1 MEKLEIKDDV
11 LIIDDGQKCWNAEL
25 EAIDIAC
32 TDGFVI
38 NLKFSNGKQAFLHP
52 ANKQSHEEF
61 DALVKLLTQ
70 YSNFYQCDG
79 FVVINLEN
87 LQELTLQEEKNS
99 WGYYDLNMRFRR
111 MKGGLASKN
120 LEGLQKTKNEIIE
133 AKRNYDA
140 EKCCKGDIC

>member
-1 MEKLEIKDDV
+1 MKKLEIKNDV

-52 ANKQSHEEF
+52 ENKQSREEF
-61 DALVKLLTQ
+61 DELVKLLTQ

-87 LQELTLQEEKNS
+87 LQELELKEEKNS
-99 WGYYDLNMRFRR
+99 WGYYDLNMRFKR
-111 MKGGLASKN
+111 MKGGLTSKD
-120 LEGLQKTKNEIIE
+120 LEKQRETMKEILQ
-133 AKRNYDA
+133 AKQNY
-140 EKCCKGDIC
+140 EEMINSTLEN

>member
-1 MEKLEIKDDV
+1 VEKLEIKNNV

-52 ANKQSHEEF
+52 ENKQNYEEF

-70 YSNFYQCDG
+70 HSNFYQCAG
-79 FVVINLEN
+79 FMVINLEN
-87 LQELTLQEEKNS
+87 LQESTLQEEKNS
-99 WGYYDLNMRFRR
+99 WGYYNLNMIFKR

-120 LEGLQKTKNEIIE
+120 LEGLKKTQEEILQ
-133 AKRNYDA
+133 AKQNYD
-140 EKCCKGDIC
+140 EIVNNTIEG